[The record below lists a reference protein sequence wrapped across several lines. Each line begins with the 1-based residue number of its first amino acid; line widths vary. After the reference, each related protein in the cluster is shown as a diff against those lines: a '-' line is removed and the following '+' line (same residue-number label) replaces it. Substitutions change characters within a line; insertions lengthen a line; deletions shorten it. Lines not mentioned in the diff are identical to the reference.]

1 MMAACTQTKN
11 NPFLEE
17 WNAPYGIP
25 PFEKIQLTDYIP
37 AVKAGI
43 EEQNKELEAILNN
56 QEAPTFENT
65 VAAYELAGKTLTKTT
80 AVLFNLQETEGSDE
94 MNKVVEEA
102 TALMTE
108 HEDNIS
114 MNKAFFERVKAVYD
128 ADQSGLTR
136 EQQMVLKK
144 LYQRQYR
151 TRRSSL
157 KNSSPATVWIWRR
170 PPRQGL
176 RRSTRRSPPRSRSSA
191 RTFWPRTTRSR
202 SNSDSLS
209 HPTPPR

>member
-17 WNAPYGIP
+17 WNTPYGIP

-56 QEAPTFENT
+56 QDAPTFENT
-65 VAAYELAGKTLTKTT
+65 VAAYELSGKTLTKTT

-114 MNKAFFERVKAVYD
+114 MMDVDKKAKMLAEKD
-128 ADQSGLTR
+128 GELDSHI
-136 EQQMVLKK
+136 EEELKEEEEE
-144 LYQRQYR
+144 
-151 TRRSSL
+151 
-157 KNSSPATVWIWRR
+157 TV
-170 PPRQGL
+170 G
-176 RRSTRRSPPRSRSSA
+176 A
-191 RTFWPRTTRSR
+191 AK
-202 SNSDSLS
+202 
-209 HPTPPR
+209 

>member
-17 WNAPYGIP
+17 WNTPYGIP

-56 QEAPTFENT
+56 QDAPTFENT
-65 VAAYELAGKTLTKTT
+65 VAAYELSGRTLAKTT

-136 EQQMVLKK
+136 EQQMVLKEA
-144 LYQRQYR
+144 LPEFHPQRCG
-151 TRRSSL
+151 SGGG
-157 KNSSPATVWIWRR
+157 R
-170 PPRQGL
+170 PGK
-176 RRSTRRSPPRSRSSA
+176 A
-191 RTFWPRTTRSR
+191 
-202 SNSDSLS
+202 
-209 HPTPPR
+209 